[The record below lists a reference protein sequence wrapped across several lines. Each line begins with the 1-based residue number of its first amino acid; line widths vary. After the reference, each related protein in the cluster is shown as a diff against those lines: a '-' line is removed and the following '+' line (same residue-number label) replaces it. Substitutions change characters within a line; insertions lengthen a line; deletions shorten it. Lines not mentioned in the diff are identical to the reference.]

1 MTVRHAGPQALAA
14 ERSSVP
20 PGHVR
25 GGPGLVDEDE
35 ARGVEIGR
43 TTPDV
48 ASGCPASPARPRA
61 RSFFARDPP
70 PGKEAPQAAVAHC
83 HAAGRERSPQLL
95 ESDVRSGFDKAEDQ
109 ASTGL
114 DTS

>member
-1 MTVRHAGPQALAA
+1 MFVEAQVSSMKTRRAGRDRAG
-14 ERSSVP
+14 R
-20 PGHVR
+20 
-25 GGPGLVDEDE
+25 
-35 ARGVEIGR
+35 R

>member
-1 MTVRHAGPQALAA
+1 M
-14 ERSSVP
+14 
-20 PGHVR
+20 
-25 GGPGLVDEDE
+25 
-35 ARGVEIGR
+35 
-43 TTPDV
+43 
-48 ASGCPASPARPRA
+48 
-61 RSFFARDPP
+61 ARDPP

-95 ESDVRSGFDKAEDQ
+95 ASDVRSGFDKAEDQ